1 MNTCYL
7 DWAASAP
14 PYEDILRASVDLALE
29 RYANTSSGHPAGK
42 AAAASLEEARALFAG
57 AIGAAASLAT
67 PFLLPPVLYLA
78 SRGNDA
84 AESAVIVAA
93 VCGIFLSYFAVTAL
107 VSSIITA
114 LTARGKREGAGGA
127 DANADGAHGDTG
139 GSA

>member
-1 MNTCYL
+1 MKSLIAFMVTFAVAVPVTAAGAVFL
-7 DWAASAP
+7 AALRRRMRRVRASDAASA
-14 PYEDILRASVDLALE
+14 EKRI
-29 RYANTSSGHPAGK
+29 H
-42 AAAASLEEARALFAG
+42 G
-57 AIGAAASLAT
+57 AIGAAASLAA

-78 SRGNDA
+78 SWGSDA

-114 LTARGKREGAGGA
+114 LTARGKREGTGGG
-127 DANADGAHGDTG
+127 DANADGAHADTG

>member
-1 MNTCYL
+1 MKSLIAFMVTFAVAVPVTAAGAVFL
-7 DWAASAP
+7 AALRRRMRRVRASDAAS
-14 PYEDILRASVDLALE
+14 
-29 RYANTSSGHPAGK
+29 
-42 AAAASLEEARALFAG
+42 AG

-114 LTARGKREGAGGA
+114 LTARGKREGTGGG
-127 DANADGAHGDTG
+127 DANADGAHADTG